1 MNAAERAV
9 RDALRDHGRLTV
21 DVEQL
26 TTTDDLYAAG
36 LTSHSSVTVML
47 ACEDAFDLEFE
58 AKHLN
63 RATFS
68 TIAAVTAA
76 LVDIGA
82 PS

>member
-1 MNAAERAV
+1 MSPAERVV
-9 RDALRDHGRLTV
+9 RDALRDHGRLSV
-21 DVEQL
+21 DVEKL

-63 RATFS
+63 RATFA

-76 LVDIGA
+76 LTDLGA
-82 PS
+82 VS